1 MELVEKGDFF
11 NLIMTQDHMDEPM
24 CKYFFKQIIE
34 GIYYMHQNNVAHRD
48 MKPQNCLLDTEYNIK
63 IADFGFTCPLS
74 GTTDQG
80 FSTTKLGTP
89 QYMAPEL
96 WTNDEY

>member
-11 NLIMTQDHMDEPM
+11 NLIMTYDHMDESA
-24 CKYFFKQIIE
+24 CKFFFQQILE
-34 GIYYMHQNNVAHRD
+34 AVSHMHKNNVAHRD
-48 MKPQNCLLDTEYNIK
+48 LKPQNCLLDNEYNIK
-63 IADFGFTCPLS
+63 LADFGFSCPLGGTS
-74 GTTDQG
+74 GQG

-96 WTNDEY
+96 WQDSQY